1 MIRLA
6 YIILLFLLG
15 VVAIFVSRPSGH
27 VPEAFLVGNLRV
39 KEPVPDAQ
47 TDGLGAQVAEGPGTS
62 ANPLAHQPVDT
73 SAADIEK
80 SISAQATQVEPASSL
95 DADLH
100 AARVQFVSAE
110 ARLNIAQQHEKIRIL
125 QQQSKLAS
133 VERKLELLRMDR
145 ETYRHGEAVRRRDE
159 LHDSVELGER
169 RADLAEARLQWSERL
184 AEKGLVSQFGL
195 ESDRAA
201 TDEAQADFQAN
212 EKELEVFQESAFQR
226 QLAILDRRVQL
237 AETEVERVQREEK
250 TLEAQRKANLTL
262 QQSARQMAHA
272 ELTQLEKQQ
281 RKQQSELPLPD
292 DNRSHRRPVRSNVT
306 RSLSIDTI
314 VEHGSRVDTGQVLV
328 QLNTTQL
335 EQDLQQNEHTQTRL
349 AIERDYAQQDLALV
363 ETQNELD
370 QSQGQLAIK
379 AAKLAS
385 VDYLEGTFPQQEQ
398 LALEKIDE
406 HQDQVEA
413 TRRRLDWSER
423 VVKKG
428 YLPQMQ
434 IDTNRFDLAEQKH
447 LLVQA
452 KHELRI
458 LQQHT
463 YGRELAGLES
473 TIQQAEADDERI
485 TTLAKARLAK
495 GRIKL
500 EAIEAKL
507 RLHKMESKRLEK
519 VIAKCRIVAPSPGRV
534 LHELPPSETVSFQL
548 PAVGSLVQP
557 NQFLLTFVDETS
569 RMNR

>member
-1 MIRLA
+1 MIRLV
-6 YIILLFLLG
+6 YIISLFLLG
-15 VVAIFVSRPSGH
+15 VVAVFVSRPVDQ
-27 VPEAFLVGNLRV
+27 VPEAFLVGNPRV
-39 KEPVPDAQ
+39 KAPGPA
-47 TDGLGAQVAEGPGTS
+47 GLTNGPGGQVAKGPPRS
-62 ANPLAHQPVDT
+62 SNPLTNQPVDT
-73 SAADIEK
+73 SAADVEN
-80 SISAQATQVEPASSL
+80 SISTQATQVEPARSL

-100 AARVQFVSAE
+100 EARVQFVSAE
-110 ARLNIAQQHEKIRIL
+110 ASLNIAQQNEKIRVL
-125 QQQSKLAS
+125 QQRSKLAS
-133 VERKLELLRMDR
+133 VERKLDLLRMDR

-159 LHDSVELGER
+159 LHDSVKLGEQ
-169 RADLAEARLQWSERL
+169 RADLAEARLHWSERL

-226 QLAILDRRVQL
+226 QLAIRDRQVQL
-237 AETEVERVQREEK
+237 AETEVERVQREER
-250 TLEAQRKANLTL
+250 TLEAQQKANITL

-272 ELTQLEKQQ
+272 ELTQLEEQH
-281 RKQQSELPLPD
+281 RKQQSDLPLPD
-292 DNRSHRRPVRSNVT
+292 DNNGRRRPVRSNAT

-328 QLNTTQL
+328 QLDTTQL
-335 EQDLQQNEHTQTRL
+335 DEDLQQNEHVQTRL
-349 AIERDYAQQDLALV
+349 AIERDYARQDLALV

-370 QSQGQLAIK
+370 RSQSQLAIK

-398 LALEKIDE
+398 LALDKIDE
-406 HQDQVEA
+406 HQDLVEA

-434 IDTNRFDLAEQKH
+434 LDTDRFDLENQKH

-463 YGRELAGLES
+463 YGRELAALEF
-473 TIQQAEADDERI
+473 TIQQAEADDERV
-485 TTLAKARLAK
+485 TTLAEARLAK
-495 GRIKL
+495 RHIKL
-500 EAIEAKL
+500 QAIVAKL
-507 RLHKMESKRLEK
+507 RLHKMESQRLEK

-534 LHELPPSETVSFQL
+534 LHELPPFEDVSFQL

-569 RMNR
+569 RLNR